1 MTHFWQELRSG
12 FGLTADRARASSSRT
27 NIEKDGLARADRLIW
42 AAIAA
47 TATMVLAA
55 SLIGSFQIR
64 LVSFITAGIACS
76 LLIAAGWFYRTT
88 RKDPLAAAALTS
100 TAQIITF
107 AMAGAPLSYIAASAA
122 LPLWDTTFMAW
133 DRHLGFN
140 WLGLLAFMNAH
151 PVLHLV
157 FAFAYSSFALQ
168 TTVVAIALAVTGHS
182 LRLRVFIMSFVFAT
196 LVTIA
201 ISAIMP
207 AQGAWGHLHLS
218 GQDYPAIAPV
228 TQSLHL
234 PVFHGLRDGTL
245 RRLVGD
251 GAEGI
256 ITFPSLHTAL
266 GVLFI
271 LALWPVRKLRWIAIL
286 LNVVMIAATPI
297 DGGHYFSDVIAG
309 IAIAALCWMAVNRA
323 FVPGGV
329 RTPRLQPTFVPS
341 IVPAVVHATAA
352 SHGTREL
359 ESSQSDTGAG
369 AI

>member
-1 MTHFWQELRSG
+1 LR
-12 FGLTADRARASSSRT
+12 
-27 NIEKDGLARADRLIW
+27 RADRLIW
-42 AAIAA
+42 ASIAA
-47 TATMVLAA
+47 TATVVFAA
-55 SLIGSFQIR
+55 SLIGPFQISW
-64 LVSFITAGIACS
+64 VSFIKAGLACS
-76 LLIAAGWFYRTT
+76 LLTAAGWFYRTV
-88 RKDPLAAAALTS
+88 RKDPLPAAALTS
-100 TAQIITF
+100 TVQIMTF

-122 LPLWDTTFMAW
+122 LPLWDTTLVAW
-133 DRHLGFN
+133 DRHLGFD
-140 WLGLLAFMNAH
+140 WLALLAVMNAH
-151 PVLHLV
+151 PALHV
-157 FAFAYSSFALQ
+157 IFAFAYSSFALQ

-182 LRLRVFIMSFVFAT
+182 LRLRVFILSFVFAT

-201 ISAIMP
+201 ISTIMP

-218 GQDYPAIAPV
+218 IQDYPAITPV

-271 LALWPVRKLRWIAIL
+271 FALWPVRNLRWIAAL
-286 LNVVMIAATPI
+286 LNIVMIAATPI

-309 IAIAALCWMAVNRA
+309 AAIAVLCWMAVGRA
-323 FVPGGV
+323 FCAGRV
-329 RTPRLQPTFVPS
+329 RASQIQPISAPS
-341 IVPAVVHATAA
+341 IVPEIVQVTAA
-352 SHGTREL
+352 GHGSREL
-359 ESSQSDTGAG
+359 ELRQSETRAG